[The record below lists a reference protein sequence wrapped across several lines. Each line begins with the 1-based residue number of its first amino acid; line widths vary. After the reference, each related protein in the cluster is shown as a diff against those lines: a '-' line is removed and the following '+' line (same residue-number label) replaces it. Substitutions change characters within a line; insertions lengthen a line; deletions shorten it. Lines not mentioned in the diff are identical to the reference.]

1 MDKIHNNQHQKNKK
15 STLQSHLNLAV
26 PTGHSHFY
34 IQNFVSLAHFQIN
47 GYRHLI
53 LTKHTVNS
61 LSGGPLGFLKKEKQ
75 IFIFLSNKF
84 VAGRS

>member
-1 MDKIHNNQHQKNKK
+1 MDKIYNNQHFKNPNKP
-15 STLQSHLNLAV
+15 TLQSHLNLAV

-53 LTKHTVNS
+53 LTKHTVYS
-61 LSGGPLGFLKKEKQ
+61 LSGEPLGF
-75 IFIFLSNKF
+75 
-84 VAGRS
+84 

>member
-1 MDKIHNNQHQKNKK
+1 MDKIHNNQHKKNPNK

-34 IQNFVSLAHFQIN
+34 IQNVARLPHFQIH

-53 LTKHTVNS
+53 LTKHTVYS
-61 LSGGPLGFLKKEKQ
+61 LLGGPLSSFFEKKNKS
-75 IFIFLSNKF
+75 LSF
-84 VAGRS
+84 CPTDL